1 MEIKLAN
8 HNNSEEI
15 THFFGKYL
23 DSTNDAITSREFFCP
38 FGLKAAIKRKQV
50 MVCIFHNQ
58 IIGAIRF
65 YPRKTDNIVSVY
77 QFAIATNHRGKKLF
91 QQMLIMTGY
100 KMFEVLCPLK
110 SEFNNYYKKTKWI
123 LKKQNT
129 KHNYW
134 ILTS

>member
-8 HNNSEEI
+8 NINTEEI
-15 THFFGKYL
+15 IQFFKKHL
-23 DSTNDAITSREFFCP
+23 NKNIDAITSKEFFCHL
-38 FGLKAAIKRKQV
+38 GLKGAIKRKQV
-50 MVCIFHNQ
+50 IICIFHNK

-77 QFAIATNHRGKKLF
+77 QFAVAINHRGKKLF

-100 KMFEVLCPLK
+100 KIFEVLCPLK
-110 SEFNNYYKKTKWI
+110 SEFNNYYKKTKWV

-129 KHNYW
+129 KYNYW
-134 ILTS
+134 ILTL